1 MTNALNLR
9 NLRNLW
15 ITIQNLF
22 KAQRFQIPDPRFH
35 VPCSMFQFPNSKRV
49 GPAAEIPAPAA
60 PADCLNVPGRPPFA
74 LSVACNGW

>member
-22 KAQRFQIPDPRFH
+22 KAQRFQIPDSRFQ
-35 VPCSMFQFPNSKRV
+35 VPNSKRV
-49 GPAAEIPAPAA
+49 GPAAEISAPAA